1 MNFKKILVIVIALVF
16 VGIGVFLIIRGNEL
30 AKRCTEEAVGTV
42 VEIKMEESLE
52 SDEYGT
58 HTIYTYYPII
68 EYKAGDKTVTKQSE
82 NGASGQSAY
91 KLNDK
96 IDILYNPQNVEEFIV
111 KGDNSSNFM
120 GIIFIVAG
128 VLALGVG
135 IFAKIQ

>member
-16 VGIGVFLIIRGNEL
+16 VGIGAFSIIRGNEL

-58 HTIYTYYPII
+58 HTIYTYYPVI

-82 NGASGQSAY
+82 TGSSQSEY
-91 KLNDK
+91 KINEK
-96 IDILYNPQNVEEFIV
+96 INILYNPQNVEEFIV

>member
-1 MNFKKILVIVIALVF
+1 MKKVLVIILGLIFIGV
-16 VGIGVFLIIRGNEL
+16 GVFLIVRGNEL

-82 NGASGQSAY
+82 NGSSGQSDY

-96 IDILYNPQNVEEFIV
+96 IDILYNPQNVEEFII
-111 KGDNSSNFM
+111 KGDNSNNIL

-128 VLALGVG
+128 VIAAGVG
-135 IFAKIQ
+135 IFAKI